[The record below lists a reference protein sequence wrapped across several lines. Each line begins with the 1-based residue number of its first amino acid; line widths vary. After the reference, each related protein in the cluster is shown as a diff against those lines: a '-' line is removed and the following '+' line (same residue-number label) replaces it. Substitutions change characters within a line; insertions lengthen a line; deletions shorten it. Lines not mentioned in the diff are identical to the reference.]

1 MTGFNKLTAD
11 QLKAFIEKNQK
22 YETLMPQMLEDARC
36 ALLGKRIEETLKSK
50 ADVKS
55 GYYQW

>member
-1 MTGFNKLTAD
+1 MGAIEKLSGEH
-11 QLKAFIEKNQK
+11 LEAFIETHKT
-22 YETLMPQMLEDARC
+22 YEDIMPAMLEDARC
-36 ALLGKRIEETLKSK
+36 ALLGKRIEETVKSK

>member
-1 MTGFNKLTAD
+1 MTGFDKLSAD
-11 QLKAFIEKNQK
+11 QLEAFIEKNKK
-22 YETLMPQMLEDARC
+22 YEDLMPAMLEDARC
-36 ALLGKRIEETLKSK
+36 ALLGKRLAETVKSK

>member
-1 MTGFNKLTAD
+1 MTGFDKLTAD
-11 QLKAFIEKNQK
+11 QLEAFIEKNQK
-22 YETLMPQMLEDARC
+22 YENLMAEMLEDARC
-36 ALLGKRIEETLKSK
+36 ALLGKRLAETIKSQ